1 MRLGQLERRC
11 APGCSHRQR
20 QAYYQAQARNLLSA
34 SGGVGLLAPGGCE
47 GHPSVAMGT
56 SQSLSLGRDP
66 ELRTQSL
73 LPWELPRYQHLPLAH
88 PLELPWARRW
98 GWVLVEIELLHL
110 QLLLWKNAFR
120 IQSNQPVNAC
130 EMKWLHSW
138 QLVEKGWNQ
147 EAGRMGKRKRDHSPL
162 STELLFGVWGGL
174 RLGKGHPGK
183 LRLAGGGSQQRFIT
197 KWL

>member
-1 MRLGQLERRC
+1 MTAFFSGSQHPLLFGIVCSTKVCFNEMETELLGGLLVMRLGQLERRC

-120 IQSNQPVNAC
+120 IQSNQPVNTLL
-130 EMKWLHSW
+130 EHS
-138 QLVEKGWNQ
+138 L
-147 EAGRMGKRKRDHSPL
+147 
-162 STELLFGVWGGL
+162 
-174 RLGKGHPGK
+174 
-183 LRLAGGGSQQRFIT
+183 
-197 KWL
+197 